1 MAQVYELVRNR
12 RVVSIAADQYA
23 VEAARLMMEQ
33 NIGALPVMRDGKLAG
48 IVSERDIMNRV
59 VAAGRSAGSTRVF
72 EIMTAD
78 PRTISPEE
86 SVEECLFMMR
96 ELGFRHLPIVDDSGV
111 KGVVSLRDIL
121 ISYAAELEKRQQ
133 KLAG

>member
-59 VAAGRSAGSTRVF
+59 VAAGRSAGSTRVS